1 MGKDS
6 KQHRKK
12 KISHK
17 PVKKEMNN
25 NHSKDKDL
33 SVHGIRVGYHSEAA
47 KMPEYEEGE
56 GMKIG
61 YHSEAANPPKERDEA
76 AKDGVKIGYHSE
88 AANISS
94 HSDRLHDNKDSL
106 TGQKVDDDDNDASDQ

>member
-6 KQHRKK
+6 KQHKKK

-17 PVKKEMNN
+17 PVKKERNN

-33 SVHGIRVGYHSEAA
+33 SGHGIRVGYHSEAA
-47 KMPEYEEGE
+47 KMPEYKEGE
-56 GMKIG
+56 EMG
-61 YHSEAANPPKERDEA
+61 YHSEAAKMPEYKEGE
-76 AKDGVKIGYHSE
+76 GMKIGYHSE

-106 TGQKVDDDDNDASDQ
+106 TEQKVGDDDNDASDQ

>member
-6 KQHRKK
+6 KRHQKK
-12 KISHK
+12 KI
-17 PVKKEMNN
+17 PEYKEGEEM
-25 NHSKDKDL
+25 
-33 SVHGIRVGYHSEAA
+33 GYHSEAA
-47 KMPEYEEGE
+47 KIPEYKEGE

-106 TGQKVDDDDNDASDQ
+106 TEQKVDDDDNDASDQ